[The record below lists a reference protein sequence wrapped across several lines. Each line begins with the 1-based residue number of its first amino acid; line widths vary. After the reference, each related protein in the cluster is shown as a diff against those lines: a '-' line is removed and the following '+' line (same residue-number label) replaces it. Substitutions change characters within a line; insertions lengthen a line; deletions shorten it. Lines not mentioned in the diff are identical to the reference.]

1 MIEGIGKGGAG
12 RIEPNKARIGADMAS
27 AKAGDASGRSPSA
40 SVGSLVSEIASS
52 GPPVDGDKVSAI
64 RAAIEAG
71 RYAIDP
77 ARIAERMIESDLPSG
92 E

>member
-1 MIEGIGKGGAG
+1 MIEGIGKSGAG
-12 RIEPNKARIGADMAS
+12 RIEPNRARVGADVAA
-27 AKAGDASGRSPSA
+27 AKAGDAPGRNRVT
-40 SVGSLVSEIASS
+40 VGSLVSEIASA

-71 RYAIDP
+71 RYAIDA
-77 ARIAERMIESDLPSG
+77 ARIAERMIESDLPAK